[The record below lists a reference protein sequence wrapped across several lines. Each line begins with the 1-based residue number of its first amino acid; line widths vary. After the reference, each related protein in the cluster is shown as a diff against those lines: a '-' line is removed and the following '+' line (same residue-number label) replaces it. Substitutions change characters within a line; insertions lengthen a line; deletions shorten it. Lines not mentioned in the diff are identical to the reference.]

1 MKEMWRFIKSS
12 LRFRLVVLVILAAL
26 PALAL
31 TLYSGWE
38 QSENVLQDAK
48 ENAFQLV
55 SFAASRHELLIE
67 DTRIFLIS
75 LSHSLD
81 PSEDAF
87 TGCGHIFAHLKNEH
101 FPIYSAFYVAD
112 LEGNVV
118 CTMPDGDLP
127 TDLLGCHHY
136 LDLIA
141 ADDFVV
147 SEYHI
152 CRNTGKGVISMGYP
166 IWGIDDIRKGVIN
179 ISIDLKWFNE
189 FAQQSDLP
197 PKSSLTIFDKK
208 GVILA
213 HFPNPEFWVGN
224 TIQEGAVEH
233 RILAEK
239 KGTIRGFGADGLE
252 RLYAFMPLAG
262 SEESV
267 FISMGIPVN
276 YAFAEVNHTMIRN
289 LLLISSATLMLLVG
303 AWLLGEWVVMRP
315 IRDLVHTTQQLAKG
329 NLNVRVDTDY
339 NRGEFAVLVQSID
352 EMAEALSN
360 RDAERLTAEK
370 SIREYAADL
379 ERSNRDLLDFA
390 NIASH
395 DLQEPLRKIANFSDI
410 LLLRYGPDLDKRAQD
425 YLNRIQ
431 ASAKRMQSFIIALL
445 SYSRLS
451 TKAQPA
457 EIVDLN
463 EVITNVLSDLDLQ
476 IEQADAKI
484 SIEDLPLVKADPV
497 QMHQL
502 FLNLTTN
509 SLKFRNPDSRA
520 VIHIQGKVVVDPFSR
535 EAGAK
540 FDTGYFE
547 ISVKDNGIGFDE
559 KYLDRIYQPFQR
571 LHGYED
577 YEGTGMGLA
586 ICRKIIERHNGEIE
600 AHSSPGEGATFVIRL
615 PVIDP
620 YGGKL

>member
-1 MKEMWRFIKSS
+1 
-12 LRFRLVVLVILAAL
+12 
-26 PALAL
+26 
-31 TLYSGWE
+31 
-38 QSENVLQDAK
+38 
-48 ENAFQLV
+48 
-55 SFAASRHELLIE
+55 
-67 DTRIFLIS
+67 
-75 LSHSLD
+75 
-81 PSEDAF
+81 
-87 TGCGHIFAHLKNEH
+87 
-101 FPIYSAFYVAD
+101 
-112 LEGNVV
+112 
-118 CTMPDGDLP
+118 
-127 TDLLGCHHY
+127 
-136 LDLIA
+136 
-141 ADDFVV
+141 
-147 SEYHI
+147 
-152 CRNTGKGVISMGYP
+152 
-166 IWGIDDIRKGVIN
+166 
-179 ISIDLKWFNE
+179 WFNE

-233 RILAEK
+233 QILAEK

-267 FISMGIPVN
+267 FVSLGIPVN

-289 LLLISSATLMLLVG
+289 LLLISLVTLLLLVG

-360 RDAERLTAEK
+360 REAERLAAEK
-370 SIREYAADL
+370 ANREYAADL

-410 LLLRYGPDLDKRAQD
+410 LLLRYSPDLDKRAQE

-476 IEQADAKI
+476 IVQADAKI

-509 SLKFRNPDSRA
+509 SLKFRSPDSRA
-520 VIHIQGKVVVDPFSR
+520 VIHIQGKVVVDPFTG

-540 FDTGYFE
+540 FDSGYFE